1 MVNSATYV
9 ICVGVIQPQ
18 LAGQPVRQRRE
29 ATAQHSHLEAQAL
42 QGLAQVSRAGRDGD
56 GGFQALEDVDGD
68 AFQEGDAGC
77 ERCAEVELAVHGAR
91 GDGLAFEGV

>member
-1 MVNSATYV
+1 MDFATYM

-18 LAGQPVRQRRE
+18 LGGQPVRQGGE
-29 ATAQHSHLEAQAL
+29 AAAQHGRREAQAL

-68 AFQEGDAGC
+68 AFQEGDAGF

-91 GDGLAFEGV
+91 GDGLAFECV